1 MVLLL
6 QVLHGVYIDS
16 IVHPHSSSL
25 VVWLIGLCSRFIIRL
40 FRFRTWLSQPKLLII
55 LLPALLVDER
65 LIGLFDFSEALF
77 VAATVHIWMID
88 LGKFDE
94 VFFNVLGGGGGWYLK
109 QLIVGTDFVDLRE
122 AESQK
127 IAKH

>member
-1 MVLLL
+1 
-6 QVLHGVYIDS
+6 
-16 IVHPHSSSL
+16 
-25 VVWLIGLCSRFIIRL
+25 
-40 FRFRTWLSQPKLLII
+40 
-55 LLPALLVDER
+55 
-65 LIGLFDFSEALF
+65 
-77 VAATVHIWMID
+77 MID

>member
-1 MVLLL
+1 
-6 QVLHGVYIDS
+6 
-16 IVHPHSSSL
+16 
-25 VVWLIGLCSRFIIRL
+25 
-40 FRFRTWLSQPKLLII
+40 
-55 LLPALLVDER
+55 LPALLVDER

-88 LGKFDE
+88 LGKLDE
-94 VFFNVLGGGGGWYLK
+94 VFFYVLGGGGGWYLK